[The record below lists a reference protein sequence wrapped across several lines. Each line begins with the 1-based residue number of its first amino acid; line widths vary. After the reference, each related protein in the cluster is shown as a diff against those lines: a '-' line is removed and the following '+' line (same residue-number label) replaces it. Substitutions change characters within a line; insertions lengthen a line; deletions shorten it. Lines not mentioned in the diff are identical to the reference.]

1 MLHLIA
7 TKSMWIPPKP
17 FGDQFS
23 TPGFY
28 LSFGKNFPQQL
39 LSSVSVSPIHLGCVF
54 WLLQNELRFEMPIFL
69 GDSVL
74 YCWYTFIFPGCF
86 ISRLLALNQG
96 AYSAPDWLLNI
107 YPEVCKIPVVGV
119 NLHPHVCWSF
129 LLNWSIP
136 KKGTTVLLSSPSS
149 NPHYFQKGSQYQNH
163 QTLMNHSWTIDEPLM
178 NHWWTIDEP
187 LMNPKTKRKGQR
199 NPSPPVGP
207 GPHLQRHGGVA
218 LDELSGTRLPLP
230 GHGFRWILCSKTWL
244 EWILIKI
251 YLSHGCIMYNLHSG
265 DIIY

>member
-1 MLHLIA
+1 
-7 TKSMWIPPKP
+7 
-17 FGDQFS
+17 
-23 TPGFY
+23 
-28 LSFGKNFPQQL
+28 
-39 LSSVSVSPIHLGCVF
+39 
-54 WLLQNELRFEMPIFL
+54 MPIFL

-86 ISRLLALNQG
+86 ISRLLAVNQG

-107 YPEVCKIPVVGV
+107 YPKVCKIPVVGV
-119 NLHPHVCWSF
+119 NLQSPR
-129 LLNWSIP
+129 LLKFSTQLIYTKKRNNGIAFIP
-136 KKGTTVLLSSPSS
+136 IFQSSLFSKRVPVSKSS
-149 NPHYFQKGSQYQNH
+149 N
-163 QTLMNHSWTIDEPLM
+163 IDEPFM
-178 NHWWTIDEP
+178 NHWTIDEP
-187 LMNPKTKRKGQR
+187 LMNPETKRKGQR

-265 DIIY
+265 DIIYRMG